1 MMVDIRRDAKQ
12 FKLEALKHYVAVG
25 RQFPSHPTWVRV
37 SVGTMAEMKTA
48 QGVFRTLL
56 A

>member
-1 MMVDIRRDAKQ
+1 MMVDIRRDSKQ
-12 FKLEALKHYVAVG
+12 FKLEALKHNVAVG

-37 SVGTMAEMKTA
+37 SVGTMPEMKKA
-48 QGVFRTLL
+48 LGVFGTLL